1 MTRQI
6 PDTVIYK
13 GGEYVLAGLKGKGLL
28 TPTDLNI
35 VTKGLATACYRG
47 YYCQYSCI
55 DNFLFLTELSVFN
68 EPNQLPS
75 LQGIVPSAILD
86 MFARYQ
92 DLKIQCPF
100 SGGLVI
106 VKNLVAPNRT
116 LPSPLEYNEVVEII
130 FEQGMLQG
138 EIDYSS
144 KVNMFRNILDEM
156 WGKLANL
163 MCKFNSE
170 QVWQSSNTSL
180 AGIEHKRRPPEYGSR
195 ISASNAKSDARD
207 LEPRLV

>member
-156 WGKLANL
+156 WGKLANDP
-163 MCKFNSE
+163 SE
-170 QVWQSSNTSL
+170 LTDKLSKW
-180 AGIEHKRRPPEYGSR
+180 
-195 ISASNAKSDARD
+195 ISAP
-207 LEPRLV
+207 E